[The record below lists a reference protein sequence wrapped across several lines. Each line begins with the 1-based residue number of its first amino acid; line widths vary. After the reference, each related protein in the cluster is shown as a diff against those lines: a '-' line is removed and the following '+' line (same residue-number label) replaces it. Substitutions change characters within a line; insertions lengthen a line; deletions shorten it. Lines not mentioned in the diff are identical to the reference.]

1 MSNLWKLIAV
11 AIGAVLVACQWTPP
25 QSSALEEARRALN
38 MARKDPLVAQSA
50 RPELEQA
57 VVARVDPGAL
67 GAVQRDEALTS
78 HLAYIAYQ
86 RVAIARNL
94 GLQREAEQR
103 LQRAKAEG
111 ENLLAAESAR
121 EPAAAAVPVG
131 LIPTAAAATVAP
143 VAAAA
148 PAKAELPAAAPA
160 AEPIA
165 PALLPAP
172 SCVRRPAA

>member
-57 VVARVDPGAL
+57 VVALHRAERSWIDT
-67 GAVQRDEALTS
+67 RD
-78 HLAYIAYQ
+78 
-86 RVAIARNL
+86 
-94 GLQREAEQR
+94 
-103 LQRAKAEG
+103 KAEG

-148 PAKAELPAAAPA
+148 PAQAELPAAAPA

-172 SCVRRPAA
+172 AAQPPRAAPAALAPARPANRVQAQAAPVKPLAGAR